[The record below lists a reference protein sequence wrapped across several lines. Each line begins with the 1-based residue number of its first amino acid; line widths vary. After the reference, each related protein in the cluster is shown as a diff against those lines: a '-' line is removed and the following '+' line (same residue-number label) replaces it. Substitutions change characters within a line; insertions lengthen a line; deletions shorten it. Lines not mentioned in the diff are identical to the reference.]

1 MEEVKSFNYE
11 NTETKQMG
19 GTRVVRKV
27 TVKNG
32 RGFKSI
38 TKYKK
43 GKKLSSVKK
52 PIHTHHVKMIKKGKF
67 IVGLFDD
74 CKNCNKTKKIR

>member
-1 MEEVKSFNYE
+1 MEEVSSFNYE
-11 NTETKQMG
+11 NMETKQMG
-19 GTRVVRKV
+19 GTKVVRKV

-38 TKYKK
+38 TKYRK
-43 GKKLSSVKK
+43 GKKFSSVKK
-52 PIHTHHVKMIKKGKF
+52 PIHTHHVKMIKKGKL

-74 CKNCNKTKKIR
+74 CKNCNKTKKMR